1 MKKGF
6 IFAGLSLIVIV
17 TVLAYVGFAAA
28 DFELSVEAI
37 KDRIR
42 PDETAKFR
50 LTITNNHAAA
60 QTFKIY
66 SLDIEWDVT
75 TTTLTISSGE
85 EKTLTVL
92 AKPLKKF
99 EPGVYGVKLYVK
111 SLTTGEFKEK
121 LLLVSIGEEENL
133 SYAPAVSMD
142 IDMIEVLAPEE
153 VVNVKV
159 NLENKNILKL
169 DNLSLVISSE
179 LGAFNKVVN
188 LQLDSLEKK
197 TIELNFKIPK
207 NQQPKEYKVMFDLLH
222 GNKALA
228 SEIKLVEVSEST
240 PPFSREESVERK
252 FLKIIKTVTFTND
265 GNVRNAQT
273 VEIPARAF
281 TSTIPKASIVSKD
294 GKKFFTWE
302 IELAPGE
309 SSSIVL
315 ITNYRI
321 IFYLIVLALVCLFI
335 YAKFRQVAIV
345 KKTVSDVVVGEG
357 GGIAKARV
365 MIDLVNKSKKELRN
379 VDILDI
385 LPNIAKVGKE
395 FPEGT
400 LKPSKI
406 LAHKEKGTILNWK
419 IDVLAPNEE
428 RLIAY
433 DIESRLPVIGGLRLP
448 KARVRFEVDGKKK
461 KVYSNSVRIS

>member
-17 TVLAYVGFAAA
+17 TIFACIVSAAA
-28 DFELSVEAI
+28 DFELSIKAI
-37 KDRIR
+37 KDRIK
-42 PDETAKFR
+42 PDEAAKFR
-50 LTITNNHAAA
+50 LTITNNYGAA

-75 TTTLTISSGE
+75 TTTLSIGSGK

-121 LLLVSIGEEENL
+121 LLLVSIGEAENL

-159 NLENKNILKL
+159 NLENKNTLKL

-179 LGAFNKVVN
+179 LNAFDKIVD

-222 GNKALA
+222 ENKTLA
-228 SEIKLVEVSEST
+228 SKIRIVEVSEST
-240 PPFSREESVERK
+240 PAFSREELVERR
-252 FLKIIKTVTFTND
+252 FLKLVKTITFTND
-265 GNVRNAQT
+265 GNIRNAQMIE
-273 VEIPARAF
+273 VPAKAF

-294 GKKFFTWE
+294 GKKFFVWE

-309 SSSIVL
+309 SSSVVL
-315 ITNYRI
+315 VTNYRV

-335 YAKFRQVAIV
+335 YTKFRQVAVV
-345 KKTVSDVVVGEG
+345 KKTVSDVLVGEG
-357 GGIAKARV
+357 GGVAKARV
-365 MIDLVNKSKKELRN
+365 MIDIINKSRKELRN

-419 IDVLAPNEE
+419 IDVLAPSEE
-428 RLIAY
+428 RLITY
-433 DIESRLPVIGGLRLP
+433 EIESRLPVIGGLRLP
-448 KARVRFEVDGKKK
+448 KARVKFEIDGKKK
-461 KVYSNSVRIS
+461 KIYSNSVRVS